1 VGATPLCP
9 ISPPLHN
16 QFRTIAARRCSAGDG
31 ASAILTPARH
41 RGCLRTTPTVEG
53 GAAGVGWWGRRTHLP
68 PHPSPTRGVIF
79 RGHWCPPFRGETMT
93 FMKLVVRFRCHGD
106 EERHR
111 HNQRE
116 THRGGVCT
124 RGHRRDT
131 GGTSEPCGVPQ
142 GHVPPCALG
151 ARAMFDGSYARNH
164 LGGHGDGGGGGG
176 PRLSCASRAT
186 AQRLRCQRGR
196 HR

>member
-1 VGATPLCP
+1 MLLPARVLIHDPPSGMGNTQKTGGGGGPVTAPPQPEGEQVGWVRPPLCP

-68 PHPSPTRGVIF
+68 PHPSPTRGVGF

-116 THRGGVCT
+116 THRGGGVHPGSPE
-124 RGHRRDT
+124 GHRRD
-131 GGTSEPCGVPQ
+131 V
-142 GHVPPCALG
+142 
-151 ARAMFDGSYARNH
+151 
-164 LGGHGDGGGGGG
+164 
-176 PRLSCASRAT
+176 
-186 AQRLRCQRGR
+186 
-196 HR
+196 